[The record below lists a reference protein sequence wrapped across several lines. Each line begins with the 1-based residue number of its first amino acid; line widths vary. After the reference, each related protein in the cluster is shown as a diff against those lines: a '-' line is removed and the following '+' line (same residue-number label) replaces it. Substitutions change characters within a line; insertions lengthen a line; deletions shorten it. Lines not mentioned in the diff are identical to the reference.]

1 MKIDSNDL
9 YYRDLNKIIRDAAA
23 SGEKEFELDNVCG
36 QRYIGGGLNEKVSI
50 TINGTPGND
59 LGSFMNGPKIVVNAN
74 AQDGIANT
82 MNSGEIIIHGSVGD
96 IIGYGMRGGK
106 LFIKGNVGYRVGIH
120 MKEYKKQVPVIIAG
134 GTAGDFYGEYMAGG
148 IMILLGLN
156 SSDGQPI
163 VGDYVGTG
171 MHGGVIYVRGEV
183 DPYNLGKEV
192 SALELNE
199 EDIKLLTTHLKEY
212 CEYFDCD
219 LDEVMSKSFTKL
231 VPLSHRPYGN
241 LYVY

>member
-1 MKIDSNDL
+1 MRIDAKGIH
-9 YYRDLNKIIRDAAA
+9 YRQLNKSIREAVAK
-23 SGEKEFELDNVCG
+23 GEKEFELDNIGG
-36 QRYIGGGLNEKVSI
+36 QRYIGDGLNENVKI

-59 LGSFMNGPKIVVNAN
+59 LGAFMNGPRIIVNAN

-82 MNSGEIIIHGSVGD
+82 MNAGEIIIHGSAGD

-106 LFIKGNVGYRVGIH
+106 VYIKGDAGYRVGIH
-120 MKEYKKQVPVIIAG
+120 MKEYKKQVPVIITG

-148 IMILLGLN
+148 IMILLGMN
-156 SSDGQPI
+156 GKSPI

-171 MHGGVIYVRGEV
+171 MHGGVIYIRGKV
-183 DPYNLGKEV
+183 DPYHLGKEV
-192 SALELNE
+192 SCLELNE
-199 EDIKLLTTHLKEY
+199 EDTKLIGSFLKEY
-212 CEYFDCD
+212 CEYFGFDFN
-219 LDEVMSKSFTKL
+219 EVMSGKFMKL

>member
-1 MKIDSNDL
+1 MKIDAKGIH
-9 YYRDLNKIIRDAAA
+9 YRQLNKSIREAVAK
-23 SGEKEFELDNVCG
+23 GEKEFELDNIGG
-36 QRYIGGGLNEKVSI
+36 QRYIGDGLNENVKI

-59 LGSFMNGPKIVVNAN
+59 LGAFMNGPKIIVNAN

-82 MNSGEIIIHGSVGD
+82 MNAGEIIVHGNVGD

-106 LFIKGNVGYRVGIH
+106 LYIKGDAGYRVGIH
-120 MKEYKKQVPVIIAG
+120 MKEYKKQIPVIITG
-134 GTAGDFYGEYMAGG
+134 GAAGDFYGEYMAGG

-156 SSDGQPI
+156 GKSPI

-171 MHGGVIYVRGEV
+171 MHGGVIYIRGKV
-183 DPYNLGKEV
+183 DPYHLGKEV
-192 SALELNE
+192 SCIEPNE
-199 EDIKLLTTHLKEY
+199 EDMKLIGSFLKEY
-212 CEYFDCD
+212 CEYFGFDFN
-219 LDEVMSKSFTKL
+219 EVMSGKFMKL

>member
-1 MKIDSNDL
+1 MRIDAKGIH
-9 YYRDLNKIIRDAAA
+9 YRQLNKSIREAVAK
-23 SGEKEFELDNVCG
+23 GEKEFELDNIGG
-36 QRYIGGGLNEKVSI
+36 QRYIGDGLNENVKI

-59 LGSFMNGPKIVVNAN
+59 LGAFMNGPRIIVNAN

-82 MNSGEIIIHGSVGD
+82 MNAGEIIVHGNVGD

-106 LFIKGNVGYRVGIH
+106 VYIKGNAGYRVGIH
-120 MKEYKKQVPVIIAG
+120 MKEYKKQVPVIVTG

-156 SSDGQPI
+156 GKSPI

-171 MHGGVIYVRGEV
+171 MHGGVIYIRGKV
-183 DPYNLGKEV
+183 DPYHLGKEV
-192 SALELNE
+192 SCLELNE
-199 EDIKLLTTHLKEY
+199 EDTKLIGSFLKEY
-212 CEYFDCD
+212 CEYFGFDFN
-219 LDEVMSKSFTKL
+219 EVMSGKFMKL